1 VGARP
6 AEKNSS
12 GEIHVSQAETLAW
25 NRARRSRMIELAVA
39 IASGGGLIA
48 LVVVF
53 YTILTR

>member
-1 VGARP
+1 M
-6 AEKNSS
+6 
-12 GEIHVSQAETLAW
+12 HVSEAETLAW

-39 IASGGGLIA
+39 IGAGGGLIA